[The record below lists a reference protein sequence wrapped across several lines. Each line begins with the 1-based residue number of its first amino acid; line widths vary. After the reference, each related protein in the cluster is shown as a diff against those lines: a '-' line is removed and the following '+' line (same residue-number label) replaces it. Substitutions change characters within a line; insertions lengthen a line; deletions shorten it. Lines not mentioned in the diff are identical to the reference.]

1 MAITTAN
8 NSSNSHYS
16 RRPCRNRRRTTS
28 TGSSDSGRSYLA
40 LKLVAIIGILCCAV
54 RNVLSPTTMNLK
66 QWTMLVSPIITAPP
80 PPTTT
85 ITKIEELTKELEEGL
100 IADVYRQVEDKE
112 ETTGTSASASATRTK
127 NLQCYVYDDI
137 VMRMPEFVTRHESI
151 ASRGYGNENGGGGS
165 PIMHE
170 EKSVGL
176 KHSNSIPCGRPMP
189 RRPPFLW
196 FQFRSVPRIF
206 GITTDHHHSKETI
219 RLMRLTRHPIAR
231 LWHSGIFLITHY
243 FDVFRNVM

>member
-8 NSSNSHYS
+8 NSSNSHHS

-137 VMRMPEFVTRHESI
+137 VMRMPEIRDKARVNSQPWIWKRKWGRRFADYARGEIRWIEALEQHPLWTTN
-151 ASRGYGNENGGGGS
+151 ASEAAFFEV
-165 PIMHE
+165 PIPVSATYFWDYH
-170 EKSVGL
+170 G
-176 KHSNSIPCGRPMP
+176 
-189 RRPPFLW
+189 PPP
-196 FQFRSVPRIF
+196 QQGDDPPHAAHPASYSKAMAFRYLF
-206 GITTDHHHSKETI
+206 NHT
-219 RLMRLTRHPIAR
+219 L
-231 LWHSGIFLITHY
+231 F
-243 FDVFRNVM
+243 